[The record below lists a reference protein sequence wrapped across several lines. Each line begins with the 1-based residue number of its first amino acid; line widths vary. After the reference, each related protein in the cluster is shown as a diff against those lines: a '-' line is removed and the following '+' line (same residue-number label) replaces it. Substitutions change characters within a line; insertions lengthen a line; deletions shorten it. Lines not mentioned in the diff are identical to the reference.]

1 MRDEKKKRLVII
13 PAYNEEGAILKTVRD
28 IEAKAGSFDYVVIN
42 DCSKDHTRQILEENG
57 LNHVNLPM
65 NSGIGAAVQTGYIY
79 AAENGYEMAIQ
90 VDGDGQHDAAFLER
104 MAEILEES
112 DANMVIG
119 SRFIKNEGFQS
130 TGLRRLGIRFFT
142 WWIKRLT
149 GEVVTDPTSGMRLA
163 DRKVIELFAK
173 DYPRDYP
180 EPETAVTVLK
190 AGYKIKEIPV
200 EMRARESG
208 KSSISMKKSIYYM
221 IKVPLA
227 CLVAAVATD

>member
-1 MRDEKKKRLVII
+1 M
-13 PAYNEEGAILKTVRD
+13 
-28 IEAKAGSFDYVVIN
+28 
-42 DCSKDHTRQILEENG
+42 
-57 LNHVNLPM
+57 
-65 NSGIGAAVQTGYIY
+65 
-79 AAENGYEMAIQ
+79 
-90 VDGDGQHDAAFLER
+90 
-104 MAEILEES
+104 
-112 DANMVIG
+112 
-119 SRFIKNEGFQS
+119 
-130 TGLRRLGIRFFT
+130 GIRFFT